1 MERSTL
7 AINNKKP
14 RDSNT
19 FMNINIDRAQIS
31 HVLEAYLCDTET
43 SKIAPLGNGLI
54 NATYLVSNPDKKFV
68 LQRINHHVFSQP
80 NQVINNADLINEHLH
95 KKQKSGEYRLEPIW
109 QIKNHQGDSMVQYRD
124 NSWRAIQF
132 IPNCF
137 TVEAVESVQQAHEVA
152 SAFGAF
158 TCALS
163 DFPAEQLTEII
174 TDFHHLAF
182 RLSQLTA
189 AKNKDVQGRLAK
201 CQSLVTTCLSET
213 AFITE
218 VADIVKQ
225 LPVQVTH
232 NDTKIN
238 NLLFAKATNKP
249 IAVIDLDTCMP
260 GFVMHDFGD
269 MVRTCCSSLPEDG
282 TNIDDLSI
290 SIDIFQGLAQGYIES
305 FQGKL
310 SALEQQSLVIGA
322 QLLPFMIGIRFLTD
336 YLDGDNYFHT
346 QYEDHNLSRALN
358 QITMYQ
364 RLKEQRSTLN
374 EIVMNIRV

>member
-1 MERSTL
+1 
-7 AINNKKP
+7 
-14 RDSNT
+14 
-19 FMNINIDRAQIS
+19 MNINIDRAQIS

-43 SKIAPLGNGLI
+43 SKIMPLGNGLI
-54 NATYLVSNPDKKFV
+54 NTTYLVSNPDKKFV
-68 LQRINHHVFSQP
+68 LQRINHHVFTEP

-95 KKQKSGEYRLEPIW
+95 VKQKLGEYHLEPIW

-137 TVEAVESVQQAHEVA
+137 TIEKVESAQQAHEVA
-152 SAFGAF
+152 NAFGAF

-163 DFPAEQLTEII
+163 DFPAEQLDEII

-182 RLSQLTA
+182 RLSQLSQ
-189 AKNKDVQGRLAK
+189 AKANDPKGRLAN
-201 CQSLVTTCLSET
+201 CQHLVTACLSET
-213 AFITE
+213 AFIDE
-218 VADIVKQ
+218 VADIVKK

-249 IAVIDLDTCMP
+249 VAVIDLDTCMP

-269 MVRTCCSSLPEDG
+269 MVRTCCSNLPEDG
-282 TNIDDLSI
+282 KNIDELSI
-290 SIDIFQGLAQGYIES
+290 SIEIFQGLARGYIES

-310 SALEQQSLVIGA
+310 STLEQQSLVIGA

-346 QYEDHNLSRALN
+346 QYNEHNLSRALN

-364 RLKEQRSTLN
+364 RLKDQRETLHD
-374 EIVMNIRV
+374 IVMNAHR